1 VEVEVGVW
9 VFKRVIIVTG
19 TGSHQ
24 RTQRSQVMY
33 MITDHLRKNV
43 GWVKDQISKLALEE
57 AATAKQAEQAR
68 IKREQTELVARLLDR
83 AHTRVS
89 PPPVLP
95 HKPPQYHQFQP
106 CRVNRSVY

>member
-24 RTQRSQVMY
+24 RTQRSQVLY
-33 MITDHLRKNV
+33 MIADQLRKNV
-43 GWVKDQISKLALEE
+43 GWVKDQLSKLTLED

-68 IKREQTELVARLLDR
+68 IKREQIEMAARFLDR
-83 AHTRVS
+83 AH
-89 PPPVLP
+89 
-95 HKPPQYHQFQP
+95 KPPQTHT
-106 CRVNRSVY
+106 VS